1 MNQDLKI
8 IKKKYGEEMMHL
20 CRELFPTLL
29 EQEGLL
35 PKLLLDNFKESRS
48 LVKDIIDN
56 NLEEEFKNYIYNQV
70 DVENN
75 HEEVVSKRPE
85 ELLKEA
91 GYKLYECHSE
101 EEIQSFKKY
110 YAPGE
115 ALCTFRGGRL
125 NRCYVFFA
133 IKENVDEIK
142 RENFPKPQRQDE
154 YGTSVISIQFTRDDS
169 HTLSIKNRYNHT
181 VNNPDSTFGNNL
193 DNIIPGLTNS
203 FDKHYGLHQSH
214 LQGGL
219 GEFEIPGYVKASDGK
234 YYKYNYEINNIYYC
248 ENNLII
254 DNFEVKEYPHE
265 QYIIFDYFILDLK
278 NKQIQPYWK
287 ELKDSF
293 PNTIG
298 TIKDIKIENDKDN
311 KNILIKSDDSDEV
324 DIIITLDKNNRI
336 ITYKNNKVENIG
348 DDFLCNNNSL
358 TSIELPNIRRID
370 NFFLGNNK
378 SLTNI
383 ELPNVENIGDDFL
396 CWNNSL
402 TSIEL
407 PNVESIGGYF
417 LDCNK
422 LLTGVELPNVESI
435 GDHFLRNNSSL
446 TSIELPNIRRIDN
459 FFLGNNKSLTNI
471 ELSNVESIGDDFL
484 RNNNSLASIELPNVT
499 SIGNTFLYWN
509 KSLTSIEL
517 PNAISIGNNFLS
529 ENNSLTSIEL
539 PNAISIGDDFLT
551 GNRSLTSIELPN
563 VESIGDDFLMSNSS
577 LASIELP
584 NVISIGNTFLYWN
597 KSLTSIEL
605 PNVESI
611 GNHFLYCNNSL
622 TSIELPKAE
631 IIGDDF
637 CFNCK
642 NIETANIPLKPEL
655 EERLKGHGKHL

>member
-75 HEEVVSKRPE
+75 YEEVVSKSPE

-115 ALCTFRGGRL
+115 ALCTFHGGRL

-193 DNIIPGLTNS
+193 DNIISGLTNS
-203 FDKHYGLHQSH
+203 FDKYYGLHQSH
-214 LQGGL
+214 LQNS
-219 GEFEIPGYVKASDGK
+219 FEIPGYVKASDGK
-234 YYKYNYEINNIYYC
+234 FYKYNYEINNIYYC
-248 ENNLII
+248 ENNVII

-298 TIKDIKIENDKDN
+298 TIKDIKIENYEH
-311 KNILIKSDDSDEV
+311 LGPIKFEV
-324 DIIITLDKNNRI
+324 AK
-336 ITYKNNKVENIG
+336 
-348 DDFLCNNNSL
+348 
-358 TSIELPNIRRID
+358 
-370 NFFLGNNK
+370 
-378 SLTNI
+378 
-383 ELPNVENIGDDFL
+383 
-396 CWNNSL
+396 
-402 TSIEL
+402 
-407 PNVESIGGYF
+407 
-417 LDCNK
+417 
-422 LLTGVELPNVESI
+422 
-435 GDHFLRNNSSL
+435 
-446 TSIELPNIRRIDN
+446 
-459 FFLGNNKSLTNI
+459 
-471 ELSNVESIGDDFL
+471 
-484 RNNNSLASIELPNVT
+484 
-499 SIGNTFLYWN
+499 
-509 KSLTSIEL
+509 
-517 PNAISIGNNFLS
+517 
-529 ENNSLTSIEL
+529 
-539 PNAISIGDDFLT
+539 
-551 GNRSLTSIELPN
+551 
-563 VESIGDDFLMSNSS
+563 
-577 LASIELP
+577 
-584 NVISIGNTFLYWN
+584 
-597 KSLTSIEL
+597 
-605 PNVESI
+605 
-611 GNHFLYCNNSL
+611 
-622 TSIELPKAE
+622 
-631 IIGDDF
+631 
-637 CFNCK
+637 
-642 NIETANIPLKPEL
+642 
-655 EERLKGHGKHL
+655 